1 MSSITFSDSMS
12 TVDPNFL
19 YTPPSLDE
27 ISEDSLPDPE
37 GYYVG
42 QEEYGY
48 DPDDDY
54 VKDNDYDD
62 MYEPDFQYDAY

>member
-1 MSSITFSDSMS
+1 M
-12 TVDPNFL
+12 TVTMDPATI
-19 YTPPSLDE
+19 YTPPTLTE
-27 ISEDSLPDPE
+27 LVENEELPDPE
-37 GYYVG
+37 GYYIG

-62 MYEPDFQYDAY
+62 MYEPDFQYDPC

>member
-1 MSSITFSDSMS
+1 M
-12 TVDPNFL
+12 TVTMDPATI
-19 YTPPSLDE
+19 YAPPTLTE
-27 ISEDSLPDPE
+27 LVENEELPDPE

-48 DPDDDY
+48 DPEDDY

-62 MYEPDFQYDAY
+62 MYEPDFQYDPC

>member
-1 MSSITFSDSMS
+1 MNAM
-12 TVDPNFL
+12 DPATI
-19 YTPPSLDE
+19 YTPPSIIELVDDE
-27 ISEDSLPDPE
+27 ELPDPE

-48 DPDDDY
+48 DPDEDY

-62 MYEPDFQYDAY
+62 AYEPDFQYDAY

>member
-1 MSSITFSDSMS
+1 MTVTMDPRVIYAPPTIDDLPSD
-12 TVDPNFL
+12 V
-19 YTPPSLDE
+19 
-27 ISEDSLPDPE
+27 LPDPE

-48 DPDDDY
+48 DTDDGF

-62 MYEPDFQYDAY
+62 TYEPDFDYGFND